1 MWLMRLL
8 QLDKNERVVDQ
19 GKWGHSIH
27 HPPRPVS
34 YRLTALASRRH
45 GAEPVTRTKPQIR
58 ILRRL
63 RSGINRLSSANVQRT
78 SARAPVMAPAI
89 PRVHSGIAASS
100 MMVIT
105 RPLSW
110 IGQHRTE
117 DQLGMCTVMKNII

>member
-19 GKWGHSIH
+19 GAKRGRSIH

-34 YRLTALASRRH
+34 YRLTVLASRRH

-63 RSGINRLSSANVQRT
+63 RSGINRLSSANAQRT
-78 SARAPVMAPAI
+78 SARAPVVAPAT

-100 MMVIT
+100 MIVIT
-105 RPLSW
+105 RPLSVGSGS
-110 IGQHRTE
+110 IAPKN
-117 DQLGMCTVMKNII
+117 QLEICM